1 MRSVFFGSGAPP
13 EEQRPS
19 NFVIPSPLSAEELR
33 VLGCLIEKEFLTPD
47 VYPMTMNGIVTA
59 CNQKTSR
66 EPVVAYD
73 EDTCFTALDSLQH
86 RGLASKIT
94 GPDHRVPKYRELMG
108 ERTNMRVSEIAVL
121 CVMMLRGPQTLNELK
136 DRTQRIHEF
145 GDLDDV
151 EATLERLMARE
162 QQVLVVKLPRLPGQ
176 KEQRYMHLLAG
187 PVDVEELAAAA
198 ANAPSAPRASGGHD
212 DRVSR
217 LEAEVSALKEQVQRL
232 EEELARFRKQF
243 E

>member
-1 MRSVFFGSGAPP
+1 MRSVFFGSNAPP
-13 EEQRPS
+13 EDKRPTD
-19 NFVIPSPLSAEELR
+19 FVIPAPLSAEELR
-33 VLGCLIEKEFLTPD
+33 VLGCLIEKQFLTPD
-47 VYPMTMNGIVTA
+47 VYPMTLNGLMTA

-73 EDTCFTALDSLQH
+73 EDDCYGTLDSLQH
-86 RGLASKIT
+86 KGLTTKIT
-94 GPDHRVPKYRELMG
+94 GSDHRVPKYRELLG
-108 ERTNMRVSEIAVL
+108 ERTNMRVSEIGLL

-145 GDLDDV
+145 GTLEEV
-151 EATLERLMARE
+151 EAVLERMMTRE
-162 QQVLVVKLPRLPGQ
+162 QQALVVKLPRLPGQ

-187 PVDVEELAAAA
+187 PVNVEELAAAA
-198 ANAPSAPRASGGHD
+198 TAAPAPRPD

-217 LEAEVSALKEQVQRL
+217 LEADVAALKEQVQRL
-232 EEELARFRKQF
+232 EQELAVFRKQF